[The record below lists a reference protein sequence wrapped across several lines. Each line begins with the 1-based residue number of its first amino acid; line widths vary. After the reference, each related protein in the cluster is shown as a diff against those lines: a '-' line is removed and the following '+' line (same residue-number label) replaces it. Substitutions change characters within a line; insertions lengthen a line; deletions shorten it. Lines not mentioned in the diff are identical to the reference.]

1 MPKARKS
8 IAALCDGLTAKH
20 SALGKKQKS
29 KLGIYVGSLKE
40 RLLEVEYACDQIK
53 AYSSQQIVEATTGP
67 PRQRKREFYTTCF
80 WAFSYS
86 VFDIL
91 AHVVNTIHPAI
102 SDESKVSFLGAKNG
116 YQNAR
121 STAKTNHTLPN
132 NIKDAIFQISNRTYF
147 KHLHGY
153 RQCGLHRRAVCTREE
168 YTTSSVSA
176 PYTTS
181 AATDDWLVTLICDDT
196 DNLKPKFSQRRSLC
210 DETAMITKGMDEDI
224 RKLLRL
230 L

>member
-1 MPKARKS
+1 MPKVRKS
-8 IAALCDGLTAKH
+8 IAALCDDLTAKH
-20 SALGKKQKS
+20 AALGQRQKR

-53 AYSSQQIVEATTGP
+53 TYSSQQMVEATTGP

-86 VFDIL
+86 IFDIL
-91 AHVVNTIHPAI
+91 AHVVNTIHPVI

-116 YQNAR
+116 YQSAHAA
-121 STAKTNHTLPN
+121 AKTSYTLPS

-147 KHLHGY
+147 KRLHGY

-168 YTTSSVSA
+168 YTTSSLSA

-181 AATDDWLVTLICDDT
+181 AATDDWLVTLICDDP
-196 DNLKPKFSQRRSLC
+196 DNLKPKFAQRRSLC
-210 DETAMITKGMDEDI
+210 NETAMIRKGIDGDI
-224 RKLLRL
+224 RKLFRL